1 MNDDSAIYVKIDK
14 IIYKGKEVFYR
25 KPINI
30 EMHLAT
36 EFSKNYEYFYKEK
49 EDEDEKIKY
58 LGKFIEFGMYGGN
71 PYWDNY
77 DYPIIKFEKDN
88 VFENK
93 KQYIYSRGIPDSA
106 DNMVIMEDIE
116 YEGFPVYYE
125 KYNRN

>member
-1 MNDDSAIYVKIDK
+1 MNTDSAIYVKIET
-14 IIYKGKEVFYR
+14 ISYKGKEVFYR

-30 EMHLAT
+30 EIHLVT

-49 EDEDEKIKY
+49 EEVDVEPKY

-93 KQYIYSRGIPDSA
+93 KQYIYGRGIPDSFE
-106 DNMVIMEDIE
+106 NMFIIEDLE
-116 YEGFPVYYE
+116 HDGFPVYY
-125 KYNRN
+125 KK

>member
-1 MNDDSAIYVKIDK
+1 MNTAIYVKIEK
-14 IIYKGKEVFYR
+14 MIYKEKEVFYR
-25 KPINI
+25 KSINTEI
-30 EMHLAT
+30 HLAT
-36 EFSKNYEYFYKEK
+36 EFSKNYEYFYKEN
-49 EDEDEKIKY
+49 EEPKY

-93 KQYIYSRGIPDSA
+93 KKYIYCRGIPDTN
-106 DNMVIMEDIE
+106 DNMYIIEDME

-125 KYNRN
+125 KIRMN